1 MSTSG
6 HTEGRPVSRIALAKS
21 IVVAC
26 DIASKDDLERLVVA
40 TQGVPQLG
48 GYKVG
53 FSLAL
58 KHGLPEVV
66 RAIRKHT
73 GKPII
78 YDHQKG
84 GTDVPHTGAGFARVM
99 AEFGVDYA
107 ILFPFASPSTEEAWI
122 TALQKEGVIPIV
134 GAFMTIP
141 DFAAEKG
148 GYIGAESIRRIF
160 ELACSM
166 GVTDFVL
173 PGNNPGEASRL
184 RQLIEARARQPSF
197 FLPGLGAQG
206 GDISS
211 CGRVMGDRW
220 HAIVGRSIYG
230 AQDPGA
236 AASALGREI

>member
-1 MSTSG
+1 MA
-6 HTEGRPVSRIALAKS
+6 RIPLAKS

-26 DIASKDDLERLVVA
+26 DIHSISELERLVAA
-40 TQGVPQLG
+40 THGIPQLG

-58 KHGLPEVV
+58 MHSLPEVV
-66 RAIRKHT
+66 KAIRRYT
-73 GKPII
+73 AKPVI

-84 GTDVPHTGAGFARVM
+84 GTDVPHTGAAFARVM
-99 AEFGVDYA
+99 AESGVDYA

-122 TALQKEGVIPIV
+122 GALLKEGIVPIV

-141 DFAAEKG
+141 DFTAEKG
-148 GYIGAESIRRIF
+148 GYIGSESIGRIF
-160 ELACSM
+160 DLAASM

-173 PGNNPGEASRL
+173 PGNNPSEASRL
-184 RQLIEARARQPSF
+184 RRLIEARSESPSF

-206 GDISS
+206 GDIAS
-211 CGRVMGDRW
+211 CGRAMGGRW

-230 AQDPGA
+230 APDPGA

>member
-1 MSTSG
+1 
-6 HTEGRPVSRIALAKS
+6 VSKIAMAKS

-26 DIASKDDLERLVVA
+26 DIASTEDLERLVVA
-40 TQGVPQLG
+40 TQTAPRLG

-66 RAIRKHT
+66 RAIERHT
-73 GKPII
+73 GKPVI

-84 GTDVPHTGAGFARVM
+84 GTDVPHTGASFAKVM
-99 AEFGVDYA
+99 AESGVDYA

-122 TALQKEGVIPIV
+122 AALQKEGVIPIV

-141 DFAAEKG
+141 DFAAAKG
-148 GYIGAESIRRIF
+148 GYIAAESIGRIF

-173 PGNNPGEASRL
+173 PGNNPAEASRL
-184 RQLIEARARQPSF
+184 RQLIEAKAREPSF

-211 CGRVMGDRW
+211 CGRVMGERW

-230 AQDPGA
+230 SQDPGA

>member
-1 MSTSG
+1 
-6 HTEGRPVSRIALAKS
+6 VSRIAIAKS

-26 DIASKDDLERLVVA
+26 DIASMEELERLVES
-40 TQGVPQLG
+40 TQSVPQLG

-66 RAIRKHT
+66 KAVRRHT
-73 GKPII
+73 GKPVM

-84 GTDVPHTGAGFARVM
+84 GTDVPHTGASFARVM
-99 AEFGVDYA
+99 AESGVDYA

-122 TALQKEGVIPIV
+122 AALQKERVIPIV

-141 DFAAEKG
+141 DFAAAKG
-148 GYIGAESIRRIF
+148 GYLAAESIGRIF

-166 GVTDFVL
+166 GVNDFVL

-184 RQLIEARARQPSF
+184 RQLIEAKASSPSF

-230 AQDPGA
+230 ASDPGA

>member
-1 MSTSG
+1 M
-6 HTEGRPVSRIALAKS
+6 PRIALARS

-26 DIASKDDLERLVVA
+26 DITSLGELERLVVS

-58 KHGLPEVV
+58 KYGLPEVV
-66 RAIRKHT
+66 RAVRRHT
-73 GKPII
+73 GKPVI
-78 YDHQKG
+78 YDHQKA
-84 GTDVPHTGAGFARVM
+84 GTDVPHTGAGFAKVM
-99 AEFGVDYA
+99 AEAGVDYA

-122 TALQKEGVIPIV
+122 GALQKEGVIPMV

-148 GYIGAESIRRIF
+148 GYVAADSIRRIF

-166 GVTDFVL
+166 GVRDFVL
-173 PGNNPGEASRL
+173 PGNNPAEASRL
-184 RQLIEARARQPSF
+184 RQLIEARASEPAF

-206 GDISS
+206 GDIAS
-211 CGRVMGDRW
+211 CGKVMGERW

>member
-1 MSTSG
+1 
-6 HTEGRPVSRIALAKS
+6 VSRITQPRS

-26 DIASKDDLERLVVA
+26 DISSKEDLDRLVAA
-40 TQGVPQLG
+40 THAIPQLG

-58 KHGLPEVV
+58 KHSLPEVV
-66 RAIRKHT
+66 RTIRRHT
-73 GKPII
+73 GKPVI

-99 AEFGVDYA
+99 AESEVDYA

-122 TALQKEGVIPIV
+122 GALQREGVVPIV

-148 GYIGAESIRRIF
+148 GYISAESIGRIF
-160 ELACSM
+160 DLASSM
-166 GVTDFVL
+166 GVRDFVL

-184 RQLIEARARQPSF
+184 KRLIEAKAKAPTF

-206 GDISS
+206 GDIAS
-211 CGRVMGDRW
+211 CRKVMGERW

-230 AQDPGA
+230 APDPGA
-236 AASALGREI
+236 ATLALGSEI

>member
-1 MSTSG
+1 M
-6 HTEGRPVSRIALAKS
+6 SRIAMAKS

-26 DIASKDDLERLVVA
+26 DMATREDLERLVEA
-40 TQGVPQLG
+40 TRAVSQLG

-58 KHGLPEVV
+58 KYGLPEIV
-66 RAIRKHT
+66 RAVRRHT
-73 GKPII
+73 GKPVI

-84 GTDVPHTGAGFARVM
+84 GTDVPHTGASFARVM
-99 AEFGVDYA
+99 AESGVDYA

-122 TALQKEGVIPIV
+122 TALQQEGVIPIV
-134 GAFMTIP
+134 GAFMTTP
-141 DFAAEKG
+141 DFAAGKG
-148 GYIGAESIRRIF
+148 GYIAAESIGRIF

-173 PGNNPGEASRL
+173 PGNNPAEASRL
-184 RQLIEARARQPSF
+184 RHLIEARARQPTF

-211 CGRVMGDRW
+211 CGKAMGDRW

-230 AQDPGA
+230 APDPA
-236 AASALGREI
+236 AAAAALGREI